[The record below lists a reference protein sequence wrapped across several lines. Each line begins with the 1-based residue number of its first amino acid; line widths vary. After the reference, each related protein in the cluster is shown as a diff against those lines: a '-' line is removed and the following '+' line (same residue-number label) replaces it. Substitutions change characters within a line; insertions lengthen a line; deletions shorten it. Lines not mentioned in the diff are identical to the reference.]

1 MSELTT
7 ILGGKEIEIKY
18 QDGSTQTIKVRELP
32 IKKLDEFLQKIGD
45 EDACIEL
52 YANQSAGWAATLSRE
67 SWEAVLDLGE
77 SLNLDFFM
85 RRAKARIERQE
96 KLMPGLK
103 QKIIEAQE
111 KAIQGAVSHSL
122 NSAPASSSEGS

>member
-7 ILGGKEIEIKY
+7 ILGGEEIEIKY

-52 YANQSAGWAATLSRE
+52 YANQSSGWAATLSRE
-67 SWEAVLDLGE
+67 SWEEVLDLGE

-111 KAIQGAVSHSL
+111 KAIHGAVSRL
-122 NSAPASSSEGS
+122 QTSAPASSSEGS